1 MKIIGKSQRAKLV
14 GLSLALTCVA
24 VGIIVIQRSSAR
36 QQNRNQ
42 SVTAEGKRQ
51 LHSRIRDGIGLEVQF
66 FSNSSS
72 KDVSDSV
79 DSVESFIQSRSGIK
93 LGREINSKL
102 AVLEQSVLSGTSR
115 RITISQLSEILTD
128 VALHRLATL
137 SDEEIGHV
145 DDTLRGF
152 HTGGMPD
159 MMSARR
165 AIQLQG
171 MGILVSSERFIQ
183 EMKQLRTQCSSGHG
197 EVTRAM
203 VQGFVEKNLDAS
215 VRTLSEAVPEQFG
228 GIWDSTNNRE
238 GLAGVTPLQALVL
251 TYSLASQDLLC
262 DSQDNLKRR
271 MRATRDALT
280 RLTGQTFPNSD
291 GYVPFGPNGYLTSS
305 PLDLVFDDA
314 TLGFMLK
321 EMRERSSS

>member
-66 FSNSSS
+66 SSNSSS

-115 RITISQLSEILTD
+115 RITVSQLSEILTD

-137 SDEEIGHV
+137 SDEE
-145 DDTLRGF
+145 
-152 HTGGMPD
+152 
-159 MMSARR
+159 
-165 AIQLQG
+165 
-171 MGILVSSERFIQ
+171 
-183 EMKQLRTQCSSGHG
+183 
-197 EVTRAM
+197 
-203 VQGFVEKNLDAS
+203 
-215 VRTLSEAVPEQFG
+215 
-228 GIWDSTNNRE
+228 
-238 GLAGVTPLQALVL
+238 
-251 TYSLASQDLLC
+251 
-262 DSQDNLKRR
+262 
-271 MRATRDALT
+271 
-280 RLTGQTFPNSD
+280 
-291 GYVPFGPNGYLTSS
+291 
-305 PLDLVFDDA
+305 
-314 TLGFMLK
+314 
-321 EMRERSSS
+321 

>member
-1 MKIIGKSQRAKLV
+1 MRFIGKFQQGKLV
-14 GLSLALTCVA
+14 SLSLALTCVA
-24 VGIIVIQRSSAR
+24 VGIFVIQRSSAR
-36 QQNRNQ
+36 QQGRSQ
-42 SVTAEGKRQ
+42 AVSAEDKRE
-51 LHSRIRDGIGLEVQF
+51 LHSRIRDGIGRAVR
-66 FSNSSS
+66 FSSNNSS
-72 KDVSDSV
+72 KEVRDSL
-79 DSVESFIQSRSGIK
+79 DSIESFIQSRSGVRLGAEIK
-93 LGREINSKL
+93 SELAALEEISLN
-102 AVLEQSVLSGTSR
+102 GTSR
-115 RITISQLSEILTD
+115 RITVGQLSEILTD

-152 HTGGMPD
+152 HADGMPD
-159 MMSARR
+159 MMSGRH

-171 MGILVSSERFIQ
+171 MGIFVSSQRFIQ
-183 EMKQLRTQCSSGHG
+183 EMKQLRTQCSSGHN

-203 VQGFVEKNLDAS
+203 VQGFVQKNLDAS

-228 GIWDSTNNRE
+228 GIWDSTNNHE

-291 GYVPFGPNGYLTSS
+291 RYLPFGPNGYLTSS

-314 TLGFMLK
+314 TLGLMLN
-321 EMRERSSS
+321 EIRERSSS